1 LVENNMRNLF
11 RNLGLL
17 IAFSIVFS
25 GLFGCTGSS
34 STEESVNGTKAD
46 SKEEKTSAPKDE
58 GIDLPAPVAAA
69 ETKMLEGDPFKFSD
83 TKGRVILVNLW
94 ATWCGPCREEM
105 PELVKMQEKYRD
117 KKFEIVGLDVDPEP
131 EAQVKKFVEKMG
143 LNYKIGW
150 AERDLVAEFIRLGGG
165 KQGIPQSFLINREGK
180 LVAVFT
186 GVGPRVINKMKE
198 TVDRIVNE

>member
-1 LVENNMRNLF
+1 MRNLF
-11 RNLGLL
+11 KNLGLL
-17 IAFSIVFS
+17 IGFSFVFS

-34 STEESVNGTKAD
+34 GIAESTNGTRAE
-46 SKEEKTSAPKDE
+46 SKEKKSLAPKDE
-58 GIDLPAPVAAA
+58 GIDLPAPIVAA
-69 ETKMLEGDPFKFSD
+69 ETKMLEEDPFKFSD
-83 TKGRVILVNLW
+83 TKGSVVLVNLW

-105 PELVKMQEKYRD
+105 PELVKMQEKYRG

-131 EAQVKKFVEKMG
+131 EGQVKKFVEKMG

-150 AERDLVAEFIRLGGG
+150 AERDLVGEFIKLGGG

-198 TVDRIVNE
+198 TVERIVNE